1 MIKFLA
7 SRLSQHNNSAI
18 IKFPIRTFSSESENE
33 LSIVTRQDQIINKG
47 EYVYRPSGN
56 WTKDVHKFLAYLHN
70 KGFDATPKPLG
81 FDKTGRE
88 IVSFIKGE
96 VSNYPLTKNASSIGV
111 LTSAAILLRKYHDI
125 SMGFLEDNNVEEK
138 PWQLSCRYP
147 IEVIC
152 HGDYAP
158 YNVVLNG
165 KQAVGIIDFDTA
177 HPGPRTWDIAY
188 ALYRWAPLTNPNNHD
203 GFGHLK
209 SQVAR
214 AALFCDSYGLPIEK
228 RINMAALIIE
238 RLQSLVNFI
247 YKEAEEGNETMKTNI
262 ADGHHLL
269 YIEDIEYIKTH
280 SPYINDKLCGYEPN

>member
-111 LTSAAILLRKYHDI
+111 LTSAAILLHKYHDI

-238 RLQSLVNFI
+238 RLQSLVNFM
-247 YKEAEEGNETMKTNI
+247 YKEAKEGKETMKTNI

-269 YIEDIEYIKTH
+269 YIEDI
-280 SPYINDKLCGYEPN
+280 